1 MKSRISMFL
10 FREHS
15 SRSSARPAKLVRG
28 MPRAPKANKIGP
40 AASKS
45 KTGRAAIRRNAILE
59 KHAKQLHVRMSQD
72 ELERAR
78 RLASSLGMTLS
89 DCVRVL
95 LQLPAPTVQQGGA
108 SLIVVDRGTAVGIRR
123 ELRRWGHH
131 YNQAVHA
138 LNAIAYYL
146 RLDEMDSD
154 DVLEELGKAGLKLET
169 MNSGVESLRSE
180 ITEISAHP
188 RAFM

>member
-10 FREHS
+10 FWEHS
-15 SRSSARPAKLVRG
+15 SRSTARPAKLVRG
-28 MPRAPKANKIGP
+28 MPRAPKANKIGL

-123 ELRRWGHH
+123 ELRRWATTTTRPCMHST
-131 YNQAVHA
+131 
-138 LNAIAYYL
+138 
-146 RLDEMDSD
+146 RLPTTS
-154 DVLEELGKAGLKLET
+154 AST
-169 MNSGVESLRSE
+169 RWTPTTSSRSSE
-180 ITEISAHP
+180 RPA
-188 RAFM
+188 